1 MTAPRPNIL
10 CLLGTFLRRRADGL
24 EPAQGAACVIWPIV
38 VGHIATVAWGQAR
51 MAKYGPTAHAFDHAI
66 HSKFAA

>member
-1 MTAPRPNIL
+1 
-10 CLLGTFLRRRADGL
+10 LRRRADGL